1 MQITYWEGFSKRK
14 NSTKRPSGAGT
25 TIDVHL
31 KEDTS
36 REHPS
41 FQLSGHNYNM
51 NYVQAFGD
59 YYYVEDIISL
69 SNGISEIV
77 CTMDPMATAKTEIG
91 ATKAM
96 VEYTSSSTNILL
108 TDPRNK
114 PSNAI
119 IESHTDLLDLSS
131 YGFTAG
137 DMFILGVA
145 GGTGGVTYY
154 EMDALKLRAVFNAIY
169 DPSFFQT
176 LENQFFDMKSCI
188 VSCIRIPALP
198 TAETGADAIMVAGQ
212 SIGISA
218 TIVPR
223 YASIAETSYDITF
236 PFGDGI
242 WAEGSENYVDY
253 AYSTGTLYLPFVG
266 VVPLDIDVVA
276 HSRQIRIGAE
286 VDWCTGAI
294 VYKLANASG
303 DFISTYEGHFASGVP
318 IVSQTYNALGTAAG
332 IIGVI
337 GGGVSAVAGVGAI
350 SGTAFAAQQSLG
362 LGAVLGGVGSSAM
375 MGSGIINNLAL
386 HTQVNGSISS
396 SVGNRLGRKAVAT
409 VITRTPSEPDLRQFR
424 TVLGMPFFQVA
435 TISSLS
441 GYVQCSGASVSS
453 ALNETEKEII
463 NGYLNS
469 GFYYE

>member
-1 MQITYWEGFSKRK
+1 MTITYWTGFSKRK
-14 NSTKRPSGAGT
+14 NSTKRPATTGT
-25 TIDVHL
+25 DITVVL
-31 KEDTS
+31 KENTS

-41 FQLSGHNYNM
+41 FQLTGYNYTM
-51 NYVQAFGD
+51 NYVLAFGN

-77 CTMDPMATAKTEIG
+77 CTLDPMATAKAEIG
-91 ATKAM
+91 AVTAL
-96 VEYTSSSTNILL
+96 VEYTSSSSNILI

-131 YGFTAG
+131 YGFTAD

-145 GGTGGVTYY
+145 GGLGGVTYY
-154 EMDALKLRAVFNAIY
+154 EMDALKLRAVFDAIY
-169 DPSFFQT
+169 DPSFIQQI
-176 LENQFFDMKSCI
+176 ENQFYDMKSCV

-198 TAETGADAIMVAGQ
+198 TAETGSDAIIVGGQ
-212 SIGISA
+212 NIGENA
-218 TIVPR
+218 TIIPR
-223 YASIAETSYDITF
+223 YKSISEASYNITF

-266 VVPLDIDVVA
+266 VVPLDIDVIA

-286 VDWCTGAI
+286 VDWCTGSI
-294 VYKLANASG
+294 IYKLANASG
-303 DFISTYEGHFASGVP
+303 DFISTYEGHFASSVP
-318 IVSQTYNALGTAAG
+318 IVSQTYNALGVAAG
-332 IIGVI
+332 VVGVI

-362 LGAVLGGVGSSAM
+362 MGAVLGGVGSGAM

-396 SVGNRLGRKAVAT
+396 AVGNRLGRKAVAT
-409 VITRTPSEPDLRQFR
+409 VITRTPSEPDLRQYQS
-424 TVLGMPFFQVA
+424 VLGMPFFQVA

-441 GYVQCSGASVSS
+441 GYVKCAGASVGS
-453 ALNETEKEII
+453 ALNETEKDII
-463 NGYLNS
+463 NMYLNS

>member
-1 MQITYWEGFSKRK
+1 MNIKYWQGFSKRK
-14 NSTKRPSGAGT
+14 NSTKQPSGTGT
-25 TIDVHL
+25 DLTVVMKDN
-31 KEDTS
+31 TS
-36 REHPS
+36 REHPT
-41 FQLSGHNYNM
+41 FILSGYDWSM
-51 NYVQAFGD
+51 NYIKAFGD
-59 YYYVEDIISL
+59 YYYVEDIITNT
-69 SNGISEIV
+69 NGTSEVV
-77 CTMDPMATAKTEIG
+77 CSIDPMATAKAEIG
-91 ATKAM
+91 ATTAL
-96 VEYTSSSTNILL
+96 VEYTSSSSNILM

-119 IESHTDLLDLSS
+119 IESHTNLLDLSS

-154 EMDALKLRAVFNAIY
+154 EMDAMKLRAVFNAIY

-176 LENQFFDMKSCI
+176 LENQFYDMKSCI

-212 SIGISA
+212 SIGVSA

-223 YASIAETSYDITF
+223 YASISETSYDITF

-253 AYSTGTLYLPFVG
+253 AYSVGTLYLPFVG
-266 VVPLDIDVVA
+266 VVPLDVGVVA

-286 VDWCTGAI
+286 VDWCTGSI

-303 DFISTYEGHFASGVP
+303 DFIGTYEGHFSSEVP
-318 IVSQTYNALGTAAG
+318 IVSQTYNAMGVASGVMGMIGGAAAG
-332 IIGVI
+332 ATGN
-337 GGGVSAVAGVGAI
+337 
-350 SGTAFAAQQSLG
+350 
-362 LGAVLGGVGSSAM
+362 LGGLAAAAGSAAYAIQS
-375 MGSGIINNLAL
+375 LAL
-386 HTQVNGSISS
+386 HTQINGSISS

-441 GYVQCSGASVSS
+441 GYVQCSGASVNS

>member
-1 MQITYWEGFSKRK
+1 MQITYWNGFSKRK
-14 NSTKRPSGAGT
+14 NSTKRPATAGT
-25 TIDVHL
+25 DITVVL
-31 KEDTS
+31 KDDTS

-41 FQLSGHNYNM
+41 FQLAGHNWSM
-51 NYVQAFGD
+51 NYVLAFGN

-77 CTMDPMATAKTEIG
+77 CTLDPMATAKTEIG
-91 ATKAM
+91 AVTAL
-96 VEYTSSSTNILL
+96 VEYTSSSTNILM

-145 GGTGGVTYY
+145 GGNGGVTYY

-176 LENQFFDMKSCI
+176 LENQFYDMKSCI

-198 TAETGADAIMVAGQ
+198 TAETGTDAIMVAGQ
-212 SIGISA
+212 SIGVSA
-218 TIVPR
+218 TIIPR
-223 YASIAETSYDITF
+223 YASIAETSYNITF

-242 WAEGSENYVDY
+242 WAGGSENYVDY
-253 AYSTGTLYLPFVG
+253 AYTVGTLYLPFVG
-266 VVPLDIDVVA
+266 VVPLDVGVVA

-303 DFISTYEGHFASGVP
+303 DFMGTYEGHFSSEVP
-318 IVSQTYNALGTAAG
+318 IVSQTYNAMGVASGIMGMIGGVAAG
-332 IIGVI
+332 ATGN
-337 GGGVSAVAGVGAI
+337 
-350 SGTAFAAQQSLG
+350 
-362 LGAVLGGVGSSAM
+362 LGGVAAAAGSAAYAIQS
-375 MGSGIINNLAL
+375 LAL
-386 HTQVNGSISS
+386 HTQINGSISS

-409 VITRTPSEPDLRQFR
+409 VITRTPSEPDLLQFQS
-424 TVLGMPFFQVA
+424 VLGMPFFQVA

-441 GYVQCSGASVSS
+441 GYVQCANASVGS